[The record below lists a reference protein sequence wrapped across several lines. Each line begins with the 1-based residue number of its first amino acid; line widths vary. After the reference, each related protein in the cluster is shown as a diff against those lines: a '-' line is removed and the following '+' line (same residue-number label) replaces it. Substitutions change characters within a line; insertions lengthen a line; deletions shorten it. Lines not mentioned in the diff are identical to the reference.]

1 MTTLATD
8 IKEKAP
14 ERVQRLKAL
23 ALSLEDDKDPIERAL
38 LVTESYKKTESLP
51 PVLRRAMALA
61 HILDNETVKI
71 FDDESIVG
79 MTRRRVHCHVG
90 LIDEYDVAWTQ
101 VAFPEWNGAHMVKNS
116 NRTEFTPEV
125 KEALSYWHSRPTPV
139 AMGRGYAT
147 EEQRK
152 AMGKG
157 VMSSGGWL
165 NGHSLPSFPL
175 ALEKGMN
182 GIKADA
188 EERLEKLELTK
199 ADGVKQKPFLEAVVI
214 VCDAAAR
221 YGRRYAEEARRLARI
236 ETDEAYYSPLK
247 MSNPQI
253 PLAPFTRGEQAN
265 SPLKSNNSLTP
276 PLKSNNPLTP
286 PLKSNNPLT
295 PPLKR
300 GMGGFSGEAR
310 KVELQRIATICDKVP
325 AEPAETFREAMQSV
339 WFTHIISELEMGA
352 TVANSLG
359 RLDQYLYPYYENDL
373 ASGLTTREEAQEL
386 MDCLWVKLYRTYNDQ
401 HIMIGGLKPD
411 GTDGTN
417 DISFMCLQ
425 SMKNTRLPTAM
436 GARIHKDTPDEFLLE
451 VCDVLKLSLGRPDLW
466 NDEITVES
474 LVRKGIR
481 LEDARDYAVVGC
493 VELVISGKSNTRTM
507 GHQINLLK
515 CLELALNDGKC
526 QISGEQTGPRGER
539 GSERARGRAGEGAR
553 EKQEGREERQEF
565 SSEAASR
572 LSEPR
577 FSDFEALRE
586 AYREQAS
593 YFIRL
598 AIEVDVRD
606 QVVQSMYFPYPF
618 LSALTENCV
627 EKGKDITN
635 GGTIYNRAGVN
646 LFGIS
651 NVANSLAAIKK
662 LVFEHKSLSLDELSE
677 ALKANFEDNEGLRQR
692 LLNTAPKYGND
703 DDYVDAIAREEA
715 EFYCREVGKYR
726 TAEDEP
732 FHPLIFSATTQAIYE
747 FGPKT
752 GASADGRRAGDHLT
766 INVDPARGTDLKG
779 ITASVK
785 SVAKLNYLET
795 PGGISHIIDVHPS
808 AVAGPE
814 GTEKLASV
822 IKTYFQQGGME
833 IGVNIFGEKELRDAQ
848 KHPEK
853 YRNLCVRVFGFSTQ
867 FINLSPELQEYVIAR
882 TKHIA
887 Q

>member
-1 MTTLATD
+1 MSILVTD
-8 IKEKAP
+8 VKEKAS
-14 ERVQRLKAL
+14 ERVERLKAL
-23 ALSLEDDKDPIERAL
+23 ALSLEDDKDHVERAL

-51 PVLRRAMALA
+51 PVLRRAIALA
-61 HILDNETVKI
+61 HVLDNETVKI
-71 FDDESIVG
+71 FGDELIAG

-90 LIDEYDVAWTQ
+90 LIDEYDIFWTHI
-101 VAFPEWNGAHMVKNS
+101 AFPEWNGANILRNMDRK
-116 NRTEFTPEV
+116 EFTPEV
-125 KEALSYWHSRPTPV
+125 REALSYWHSRPTPV

-147 EEQRK
+147 DEQRK

-165 NGHSLPSFPL
+165 NGHSLPGFQL
-175 ALEKGMN
+175 ALQKGMN

-188 EERLEKLELTK
+188 EERLGNLDLTR
-199 ADGVKQKPFLEAVVI
+199 AEDVRQKPFLEAAVI

-221 YGRRYAEEARRLARI
+221 YGRRYAEEAEKMADV
-236 ETDEAYYSPLK
+236 ETDEA
-247 MSNPQI
+247 
-253 PLAPFTRGEQAN
+253 
-265 SPLKSNNSLTP
+265 
-276 PLKSNNPLTP
+276 
-286 PLKSNNPLT
+286 
-295 PPLKR
+295 
-300 GMGGFSGEAR
+300 R
-310 KVELQRIATICDKVP
+310 KAELQEIAAICDRVP

-373 ASGLTTREEAQEL
+373 GSGLMTREDAQEL

-417 DISFMCLQ
+417 DVSFLCLQ
-425 SMKNTRLPTAM
+425 SMRNTRLPTAM
-436 GARIHKDTPDEFLLE
+436 GARIHKDTPEEFLLE
-451 VCDVLKLSLGRPDLW
+451 ACDVLKLSLGRPDLW

-474 LVRKGIR
+474 LVRKGISP
-481 LEDARDYAVVGC
+481 EDARDYAVVGC

-507 GHQINLLK
+507 GHQINPTK

-526 QISGEQTGPRGER
+526 QISGEQIGPRTG
-539 GSERARGRAGEGAR
+539 
-553 EKQEGREERQEF
+553 QEF
-565 SSEAASR
+565 SS
-572 LSEPR
+572 
-577 FSDFEALRE
+577 FEELRE
-586 AYREQAS
+586 AYRKQVS
-593 YFIRL
+593 YSIRL

-635 GGTIYNRAGVN
+635 GGAIYNRAGVN

-651 NVANSLAAIKK
+651 NVANSLAAIRK
-662 LVFEHKSLSLDELSE
+662 LVFEGKSLSLDELRK
-677 ALKANFEDNEGLRQR
+677 ALQTNFEEDESLRQR
-692 LLNTAPKYGND
+692 LLNAVPKYGND
-703 DDYVDAIAREEA
+703 DDYVDIIAREEA
-715 EFYCREVGKYR
+715 EFYCREVGNYR
-726 TAEDEP
+726 TVEGEP

-795 PGGISHIIDVHPS
+795 PGGVSHIIDVHPS

-833 IGVNIFGEKELRDAQ
+833 IGVNIFGEEELRDAQ

-867 FINLSPELQEYVIAR
+867 FINLSPELQEYVIMR
-882 TKHIA
+882 TKHSS
-887 Q
+887 